1 MPTTIHV
8 QEQAITVISHNESD
22 YISLTDMV
30 RNQMQEHVIF
40 RWLSLKST
48 IEYLG
53 EWEALYNPNFNYT
66 EFGTIRNMAGSNN
79 FVLSV
84 KTWVERTGAVGI
96 ISKAG
101 RYGGTYAHR
110 DLAYHFG
117 MWISPRFQLL
127 LVKEYQRLKED
138 EQKQLGWSAKREL
151 SNMKK
156 HPVDVSIAKRR
167 TNHIHTDAVRANL
180 VPDEVDAYH
189 SSLIYAEEADVLNV
203 KKVQWTF
210 DSEAENKNFGMTA
223 KEWREA
229 NPGKKGNMRDYATI
243 NQLICLSNMEY
254 PKMEPNTFENR
265 NNTVRNLNAV
275 FINEGIPQRD
285 RLHKL
290 NKIAI
295 QQMSVLEEVGNRK
308 LLK

>member
-1 MPTTIHV
+1 MRSKFSTAKYKKVPFMPTTIHV
-8 QEQAITVISHNESD
+8 QEQTITVISHNESD

-127 LVKEYQRLKED
+127 LVKEYQRLKEE

-151 SNMKK
+151 SKINY
-156 HPVDVSIAKRR
+156 
-167 TNHIHTDAVRANL
+167 HIHTDAVRANL

-203 KKVQWTF
+203 
-210 DSEAENKNFGMTA
+210 ALFGMTA
-223 KEWREA
+223 KEWRDA

-243 NQLICLSNMEY
+243 NQLICLSNME
-254 PKMEPNTFENR
+254 
-265 NNTVRNLNAV
+265 NLNAV

-295 QQMSVLEEVGNRK
+295 QQMTVLEEVGNRK